1 MNSERTKTGEK
12 VGCGEK
18 MTRGEGRLEKVD
30 LGEKVGFLEDSLEK
44 LDYWE
49 KMGRRKNVG

>member
-30 LGEKVGFLEDSLEK
+30 LGEKAGFLEDSLEK